1 MRPPLDTPA
10 NGQQGNWRKNPK
22 GGVAMKSLRLVLG
35 LVFALAVATF
45 TMPAGASSPD
55 KLFGVTTGTNFLAAG
70 SSIAAVVVFTN
81 QTPKGANSY
90 INSAKLA
97 LPTGVTYVGVSSIV
111 TTNGSSSSSGGTATF
126 GNGVISINGITG
138 VRPGG
143 TLKVTVQ
150 VSVPSAATCT
160 ASAWKGSAWT
170 GNSFNG
176 DSFAPYPN
184 ADSNVAPV
192 YAGCDGIL
200 PCGGSFTKPAELTST
215 DPGFSSSTRSLY
227 NKDGTTTNAGCVT
240 VPYSY
245 TNDLLA
251 ASNPSSHLTWLL
263 QDTAVFTTSINFG
276 LRPAGPS
283 GVVTATTAQVA
294 WLPTSG
300 APVFIDAPACLGTNP
315 PNNTP
320 APYATLQTTLASGSD
335 TPNITVAPIAG
346 GVALPT
352 TGTFPIVIGTERLT
366 ATFVSTNTYSITR
379 GDGGTTAG
387 PHAIGALVMSTPL
400 PLLPSSFSPTP
411 AQAAAGYAA
420 GMQAQMCVLE
430 YGYQSGGV
438 DAGGNPMVFDFG
450 TFIDIGDGW
459 IGQR

>member
-1 MRPPLDTPA
+1 
-10 NGQQGNWRKNPK
+10 
-22 GGVAMKSLRLVLG
+22 MKSLRFVLG
-35 LVFALAVATF
+35 LVLAVVVATF
-45 TMPAGASSPD
+45 TIRADAGSSSPD
-55 KLFGVTTGTNFLAAG
+55 KLFGVTTSTNFLTAG
-70 SSIAAVVVFTN
+70 SSVSAVVVFTN
-81 QTPKGANSY
+81 QTPKGGNSY

-97 LPTGVTYVGVSSIV
+97 LPSGVTYVGVSSIV
-111 TTNGSSSSSGGTATF
+111 TKNGNTTSSGGNASF
-126 GNGVISINGITG
+126 SNGVVSINGITG
-138 VRPGG
+138 VRPAG
-143 TLKVTVQ
+143 TLTVTV
-150 VSVPSAATCT
+150 VLSVPSNGSCT
-160 ASAWKGSAWT
+160 ATAWTGSAWT

-176 DSFAPYPN
+176 DPFTPYPN

-200 PCGGSFTKPAELTST
+200 PCGGSFTKPAELIST
-215 DPGFSSSTRSLY
+215 DPGYSSSTRSLY
-227 NKDGTTTNAGCVT
+227 NKDGSTTNSGCVA

-263 QDTAVFTTSINFG
+263 QDTAVFTTSINFA

-283 GVVTATTAQVA
+283 GVVTATTAQVS

-300 APVFIDAPACLGTNP
+300 GPVFIDAPACLGTNP

-320 APYATLQTTLASGSD
+320 APYGTLQTTLASGSD
-335 TPNITVAPIAG
+335 TPNITIAPSAG

-352 TGTFPIVIGTERLT
+352 SGTFPIVIGTERLT

-420 GMQAQMCVLE
+420 NMQAQMCVLE

-438 DAGGNPMVFDFG
+438 DGSGNPLVFDFG